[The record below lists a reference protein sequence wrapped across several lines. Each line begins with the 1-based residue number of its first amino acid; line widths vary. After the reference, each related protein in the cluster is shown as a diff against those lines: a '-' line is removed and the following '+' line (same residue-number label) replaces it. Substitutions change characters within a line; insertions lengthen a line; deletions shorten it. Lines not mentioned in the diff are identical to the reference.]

1 MAVETMPLSEFDPDP
16 RAIVQAKPLVLT
28 EPMPSRAVMCFFEE
42 VIAELA
48 PGQARQVGTFGAE
61 LGGHPIFRVTVGDRV
76 TAVFHPGVGA
86 PLAVLHL
93 ERAIVSGVRRV
104 MACGGAGALASG
116 LALGHVL
123 VPTAA
128 IRDEGTSHH
137 YVPASREIRTKPAA
151 VAAAVAVLDEHDV
164 PYTLGMTWTTD
175 APFRETAA
183 KIAARRDEGCISV
196 EMETA
201 AFLAVTHARGI
212 AFAQYLYAGDD
223 VSGPSHHTR
232 RWTTATARR
241 DLFQLALEAVHRL

>member
-1 MAVETMPLSEFDPDP
+1 M
-16 RAIVQAKPLVLT
+16 
-28 EPMPSRAVMCFFEE
+28 
-42 VIAELA
+42 
-48 PGQARQVGTFGAE
+48 
-61 LGGHPIFRVTVGDRV
+61 
-76 TAVFHPGVGA
+76 
-86 PLAVLHL
+86 
-93 ERAIVSGVRRV
+93 
-104 MACGGAGALASG
+104 
-116 LALGHVL
+116 
-123 VPTAA
+123 
-128 IRDEGTSHH
+128 
-137 YVPASREIRTKPAA
+137 
-151 VAAAVAVLDEHDV
+151 AAAVAVLDEHDV
-164 PYTLGMTWTTD
+164 PYTLGKTWTTD